1 MSLKSI
7 MKLTEH
13 AKSLYITTA
22 KKLKGTDRRQFM
34 ASVVKGLGIGG
45 QTLAERELGWNR
57 RTIRKGM
64 QELKSGQPIVD
75 GFKRSGRKR
84 VETTLPNLLKDIKS
98 LVDPHSQTDP
108 SFKSIRLYTRIT
120 ASEVRRQLMEQF
132 GYSDEE
138 LPSAETIR
146 RRLNDLGYTLKRVLK
161 TKPVKKIPETSAIF
175 EQLGKVNTEADNN
188 PNTLRIS
195 IDAKATVKIGEFDRG
210 GRNRTPTIA
219 FDHDFSTES
228 TITPYGIFLPE
239 YNELFLFFVTSKL
252 TADCIVDLIES
263 WWQTVKHRFS
273 HIQKLVM
280 NQDNGPENNS
290 RRTQFMKRIV
300 DFARESQLTL
310 QLAYYPPYHSKY
322 NPIERCF
329 GWLEKHWNGS
339 LLDTVETVVNFAKTL
354 TFKDKN
360 PVVTLVE
367 TIYSTGVTL
376 NKLAMAEI
384 ETQINRLPNLQK
396 WFVEIFAKPT

>member
-7 MKLTEH
+7 MKLTEY
-13 AKSLYITTA
+13 AKSLYIKTA

-34 ASVVKGLGIGG
+34 AFVVKGLGIGG

-64 QELKSGQPIVD
+64 QELKSGQPIID
-75 GFKRSGRKR
+75 GFHRSGRQR
-84 VETTLPNLLKDIKS
+84 VETKLPNFLKDIKS
-98 LVDPHSQTDP
+98 LVDPQSQVDP
-108 SFKSIRLYTRIT
+108 SFKSTRLYTRIT
-120 ASEVRRQLMEQF
+120 ASEVRRQLIEQF

-138 LPSAETIR
+138 LPSIETIR
-146 RRLNDLGYTLKRVLK
+146 RRLNDLGYSLKRVLK
-161 TKPVKKIPETSAIF
+161 TKPIKKIPETEAIF
-175 EQLGKVNTEADNN
+175 KQVTQINTEADHD

-195 IDAKATVKIGEFDRG
+195 IDAKAAVKVGEFDRG
-210 GRNRTPTIA
+210 GKTRMPTLA
-219 FDHDFSTES
+219 LDHDFATES
-228 TITPYGIFLPE
+228 TVIPYGIFLPE

-252 TADCIVDLIES
+252 TADCIVDLLEN

-273 HIQKLVM
+273 HIQKLVI

-290 RRTQFMKRIV
+290 RRTQFMKRIL
-300 DFARESQLTL
+300 DFATSSQLTL

-329 GWLEKHWNGS
+329 GWWENHWNGS
-339 LLDTVETVVNFAKTL
+339 LLDNVETVVNFAKTL

>member
-1 MSLKSI
+1 

-13 AKSLYITTA
+13 AKSLYIETA

-34 ASVVKGLGIGG
+34 ASVVKDLGIGG
-45 QTLAERELGWNR
+45 QTLVERELGWNR

-64 QELKSGQPIVD
+64 KELKSGEPIVD

-84 VETTLPNLLKDIKS
+84 VETKLPNLLKDITS

-108 SFKSIRLYTRIT
+108 SFKSTRLYTRMS
-120 ASEVRRQLMEQF
+120 ANKVRSQLIEQF

-138 LPSAETIR
+138 LPSTETIR

-161 TKPVKKIPETSAIF
+161 TKPLKRIPETSAIF
-175 EQLGKVNTEADNN
+175 EKLEQVNKAADKN

-195 IDAKATVKIGEFDRG
+195 IDAKASVKIGEFDRG
-210 GRNRTPTIA
+210 GKNRTPTIA
-219 FDHDFSTES
+219 LDHDFSTES
-228 TITPYGIFLPE
+228 TVTPYGIFLPE

-252 TADCIVDLIES
+252 TADCIVDLLES

-273 HIQKLVM
+273 HIQKLVI
-280 NQDNGPENNS
+280 NQDNGPENHS
-290 RRTQFMKRIV
+290 RRTQFMKRIL
-300 DFARESQLTL
+300 DFSQQSQLTL

-367 TIYSTGVTL
+367 TIYSTGVKL
-376 NKLAMAEI
+376 SELAMAAI
-384 ETQINRLPNLQK
+384 ETQIHRLPNLHK